1 MVAYYKHE
9 NYSFI
14 RHTAI
19 PVFGLL
25 ANLGCMAFYL
35 IGPFLGIGTK
45 MEPLIALGIAIL
57 WAAYGGIHFLV
68 VGKKTGKSVL
78 LESRI

>member
-1 MVAYYKHE
+1 
-9 NYSFI
+9 
-14 RHTAI
+14 
-19 PVFGLL
+19 
-25 ANLGCMAFYL
+25 MAFYL

-45 MEPLIALGIAIL
+45 LEPLIALGIAIL

-68 VGKKTGKSVL
+68 VGKKAGKAVL